1 MNSKK
6 ITELRFQSGKKN
18 KRSGMKSPINKNKLR
33 QKWKKKIQV
42 GVIYFDLAS
51 VKI

>member
-33 QKWKKKIQV
+33 KIQA
-42 GVIYFDLAS
+42 GVICFDLAA